1 MLGYSNNEEANK
13 EIFDNDGW
21 LRTGDIGY
29 YDEDGYIFIVDRI
42 KELIKV
48 KGLQVAPAELEDVLR
63 GLKGVKDVG
72 VIGVRSE
79 REGEL
84 PKAYIVRDETLKEEE
99 VHNYMKSQVADHKQL
114 AGGIEWIETIPKSAS
129 GKILRKELKKLYIEE
144 SKK

>member
-1 MLGYSNNEEANK
+1 M
-13 EIFDNDGW
+13 
-21 LRTGDIGY
+21 
-29 YDEDGYIFIVDRI
+29 
-42 KELIKV
+42 
-48 KGLQVAPAELEDVLR
+48 
-63 GLKGVKDVG
+63 KDVG